1 MNLPMNERKRAA
13 VIRFRGSFSLFQAET
28 TKYCIQTYLNRDS
41 SRRLQQAAAPPS
53 SALFAGYAVAFYI
66 ATYGSARSLLRRSTD
81 GRAIFLR
88 SLRELRCRILHCDL
102 RFCLQLCC
110 SAQQMAEP
118 SSFACFASYAVAF
131 FIAAKAAKNARN
143 LYRNCP
149 ASAGLQFFS

>member
-88 SLRELRCRILHCDL
+88 SLRALRCRILHCGL
-102 RFCLQLCC
+102 RFRLQLCC
-110 SAQQMAEP
+110 SAQQASKMP
-118 SSFACFASYAVAF
+118 SSARSAGYAVAF
-131 FIAAKAAKNARN
+131 YTAAKAA
-143 LYRNCP
+143 
-149 ASAGLQFFS
+149 

>member
-1 MNLPMNERKRAA
+1 MQKTHGEEPSSWFIS
-13 VIRFRGSFSLFQAET
+13 VIFQCMKKGLRPNGYFPLTRQPLSDCRQRRRSQA
-28 TKYCIQTYLNRDS
+28 DD
-41 SRRLQQAAAPPS
+41 RRLCLQSEAAEPPS
-53 SALFAGYAVAFYI
+53 SACFARRAAAFYI
-66 ATYGSARSLLRRSTD
+66 AAYGSARSLLQRATD

-110 SAQQMAEP
+110 SA
-118 SSFACFASYAVAF
+118 
-131 FIAAKAAKNARN
+131 RN